1 MKRQILTILA
11 LLLAVMANAAKKDAL
26 KDFPQG
32 STPQE
37 VGRRLA
43 YHFIDGKHAT
53 WSDTKNLGYHEV
65 CTWNGAIMWGRAMGD
80 DVIIRKMKERFDDL
94 LANHKE
100 NIPAKNHVDFNMF
113 GSLPLSLYKS
123 FPTEESYKEM
133 GLSYADS
140 QWELPANAKESE
152 KRLARQGYTHA
163 PDVPYYWGRGDGWM
177 AVGLTEVLKALPKD
191 SPYYKRIM
199 KGYRKMMKSL
209 LKYRND
215 EGLWN
220 QLIDQPDFW
229 TETSG
234 SAMFTYAFIR
244 GVKEGWLPAGTYAPA
259 ARKAWLALIPYI
271 NKDGDVTNICVGT
284 GKKNDFN
291 YYLDRPKMTGD
302 YHGQGPYLW
311 CAAALLED

>member
-1 MKRQILTILA
+1 MCKLLSIFAWNWKKTYSIFDMKRQFLTILA
-11 LLLAVMANAAKKDAL
+11 LLLAVMANATKKDAL

-94 LANHKE
+94 LVNHKE

-152 KRLARQGYTHA
+152 KRLARQGYTWQTRMWIDDMYMITIVQA
-163 PDVPYYWGRGDGWM
+163 WAYRTTGFSIT
-177 AVGLTEVLKALPKD
+177 GLLRLQSD
-191 SPYYKRIM
+191 
-199 KGYRKMMKSL
+199 
-209 LKYRND
+209 
-215 EGLWN
+215 
-220 QLIDQPDFW
+220 
-229 TETSG
+229 
-234 SAMFTYAFIR
+234 
-244 GVKEGWLPAGTYAPA
+244 A
-259 ARKAWLALIPYI
+259 ACRKA
-271 NKDGDVTNICVGT
+271 
-284 GKKNDFN
+284 
-291 YYLDRPKMTGD
+291 
-302 YHGQGPYLW
+302 
-311 CAAALLED
+311 

>member
-152 KRLARQGYTHA
+152 KRLARQGNT
-163 PDVPYYWGRGDGWM
+163 WQTRMW
-177 AVGLTEVLKALPKD
+177 
-191 SPYYKRIM
+191 
-199 KGYRKMMKSL
+199 
-209 LKYRND
+209 
-215 EGLWN
+215 
-220 QLIDQPDFW
+220 
-229 TETSG
+229 
-234 SAMFTYAFIR
+234 SAD
-244 GVKEGWLPAGTYAPA
+244 K
-259 ARKAWLALIPYI
+259 
-271 NKDGDVTNICVGT
+271 
-284 GKKNDFN
+284 
-291 YYLDRPKMTGD
+291 
-302 YHGQGPYLW
+302 
-311 CAAALLED
+311 